1 LDNPQ
6 GSFLCCIRITLNDY
20 HGESVINNA
29 EGIVYSVKKYRE
41 TDGSKDLG
49 DNFWNEGRT
58 KEIQSRVLHI

>member
-1 LDNPQ
+1 MDNPQ
-6 GSFLCCIRITLNDY
+6 GSFLYYTRITLNDY
-20 HGESVINNA
+20 HDESAESA

-41 TDGSKDLG
+41 TDGIKDLG